1 MQVKS
6 IAECSPWS
14 ILQYFRSPFSYHL
27 PIRFLFEWPLKTG
40 YTVQY
45 YVQEVCQTG
54 PLLIFAGESE
64 SVASHLSAYADSSE
78 FLDGHRRSVSDL
90 DLLDKPPSLSSSV
103 SSLSE
108 QSHQDDFAFTVGDPL
123 IYKVAPPEPQAYGN
137 AGHLELL
144 PYGSDT
150 IVNQSTK
157 PRPQSHKDQNHQS
170 RQQSQKDQNHQS
182 SFQKTDSITIIKPTE
197 VKDGYGHL
205 GFEGCGNDLN
215 RVVGNDLNRV
225 VGNDLYRVVGNDL
238 ENDINSDLN
247 DKRMD
252 RPPSEY
258 VSKDVI
264 IEDKE
269 TVDKEQ
275 GVKQQYSERKHSVNS
290 LQSKGSVYSDGKSNN
305 SGSGIK
311 IVVNSISKA
320 PDSKAP
326 DSKVPDSKAPDSKA
340 PDSKAPD
347 SDKTAT
353 APAPVPPP
361 PPPPPPTPLTP
372 GIADPPAAPPVANGH
387 VPPPPPPPPVDTSQA
402 SPANQLVNGVNLREK
417 TTADRAEKPR

>member
-1 MQVKS
+1 M
-6 IAECSPWS
+6 
-14 ILQYFRSPFSYHL
+14 
-27 PIRFLFEWPLKTG
+27 
-40 YTVQY
+40 
-45 YVQEVCQTG
+45 
-54 PLLIFAGESE
+54 LIFAGESE
-64 SVASHLSAYADSSE
+64 SVTSHLSAYADSSE

-123 IYKVAPPEPQAYGN
+123 IYKIAPSEPQAYGN
-137 AGHLELL
+137 TGHLELL

-150 IVNQSTK
+150 RVSQSPK
-157 PRPQSHKDQNHQS
+157 SRPQSHKDQNHQS
-170 RQQSQKDQNHQS
+170 RPQSHKDQNHQS
-182 SFQKTDSITIIKPTE
+182 RPQSLKDQNHQSRPQSHKDQNHQFTSSITIIKPTE

-205 GFEGCGNDLN
+205 GFEG
-215 RVVGNDLNRV
+215 RGNDLNRV

-238 ENDINSDLN
+238 ENDNNSDLN

-269 TVDKEQ
+269 TNDTEQ

-290 LQSKGSVYSDGKSNN
+290 LQSKGSVYSDSKVNS

-326 DSKVPDSKAPDSKA
+326 DSKAPDSKA

-347 SDKTAT
+347 SVKTAT
-353 APAPVPPP
+353 APAPVPQPP
-361 PPPPPPTPLTP
+361 PPPPPLTP
-372 GIADPPAAPPVANGH
+372 GIADPPAAPPVVNGH
-387 VPPPPPPPPVDTSQA
+387 IPPPPPPPPVDTSQA
-402 SPANQLVNGVNLREK
+402 SPANQLVNGVSLREK
-417 TTADRAEKPR
+417 TAADRAEKPR

>member
-1 MQVKS
+1 M
-6 IAECSPWS
+6 
-14 ILQYFRSPFSYHL
+14 
-27 PIRFLFEWPLKTG
+27 
-40 YTVQY
+40 
-45 YVQEVCQTG
+45 
-54 PLLIFAGESE
+54 LIFAGESE

-123 IYKVAPPEPQAYGN
+123 IYKVAPPEPQTYGN

-144 PYGSDT
+144 PYGSET
-150 IVNQSTK
+150 RVSQSTK
-157 PRPQSHKDQNHQS
+157 PRPQSNKDQNHQSRPQSHKDQNHQS
-170 RQQSQKDQNHQS
+170 
-182 SFQKTDSITIIKPTE
+182 SFQKADSVTVIKPTE

-205 GFEGCGNDLN
+205 GFEG
-215 RVVGNDLNRV
+215 RGNDLNRV

-238 ENDINSDLN
+238 ENDNNSDLN

-258 VSKDVI
+258 VSKEVI

-269 TVDKEQ
+269 TKDTEQ

-290 LQSKGSVYSDGKSNN
+290 LQSKGSVYSDGKLN
-305 SGSGIK
+305 SSASGIK

-326 DSKVPDSKAPDSKA
+326 DSKAPDSKAPDSKA

-361 PPPPPPTPLTP
+361 PPPPPPTPLTT
-372 GIADPPAAPPVANGH
+372 GIAEPPVAPPVVNGH

-402 SPANQLVNGVNLREK
+402 SPANQLVNGVSLREK
-417 TTADRAEKPR
+417 TTADRTEKPR

>member
-1 MQVKS
+1 M
-6 IAECSPWS
+6 
-14 ILQYFRSPFSYHL
+14 
-27 PIRFLFEWPLKTG
+27 
-40 YTVQY
+40 
-45 YVQEVCQTG
+45 
-54 PLLIFAGESE
+54 LIFAGESE
-64 SVASHLSAYADSSE
+64 SVTSHLSAYADSSE
-78 FLDGHRRSVSDL
+78 FLDGHRRSFSDL
-90 DLLDKPPSLSSSV
+90 DLLDKPPSISSSV

-108 QSHQDDFAFTVGDPL
+108 QSHQDDLAFTVGDPL
-123 IYKVAPPEPQAYGN
+123 IYKVAPPETQAYGN
-137 AGHLELL
+137 AGHLKLL

-150 IVNQSTK
+150 RVNQSPK
-157 PRPQSHKDQNHQS
+157 PRSQSHKDQNHQS
-170 RQQSQKDQNHQS
+170 RPQSHKDQNHQS
-182 SFQKTDSITIIKPTE
+182 SFQKTDSITVIKHSE

-225 VGNDLYRVVGNDL
+225 VGNDLYLVVVNDL
-238 ENDINSDLN
+238 ENDNNSDLN
-247 DKRMD
+247 EKRMD

-269 TVDKEQ
+269 TKDTEQ

-290 LQSKGSVYSDGKSNN
+290 LQSKGSVYSDSKVN
-305 SGSGIK
+305 SSASGIK
-311 IVVNSISKA
+311 IVVKSISKA

-326 DSKVPDSKAPDSKA
+326 DSKAPDSKAPNSKAPDSKA

-361 PPPPPPTPLTP
+361 PPPPLPPPTPLTP
-372 GIADPPAAPPVANGH
+372 GIADSPVAPPVANGH
-387 VPPPPPPPPVDTSQA
+387 IPPPPPPPPVDTSQA

>member
-1 MQVKS
+1 M
-6 IAECSPWS
+6 
-14 ILQYFRSPFSYHL
+14 
-27 PIRFLFEWPLKTG
+27 
-40 YTVQY
+40 
-45 YVQEVCQTG
+45 
-54 PLLIFAGESE
+54 LIFAGESE

-108 QSHQDDFAFTVGDPL
+108 QSHQDDFAFTVGTPL

-150 IVNQSTK
+150 RVNQSPK
-157 PRPQSHKDQNHQS
+157 PRPQSH
-170 RQQSQKDQNHQS
+170 KDQNHQS
-182 SFQKTDSITIIKPTE
+182 SFQKTDSITVIKQTE

-215 RVVGNDLNRV
+215 RVVGNDL
-225 VGNDLYRVVGNDL
+225 YRVVGNDL
-238 ENDINSDLN
+238 ENDRNSDLN
-247 DKRMD
+247 AKRMD

-290 LQSKGSVYSDGKSNN
+290 LQSKGSVYSDGKLNN

-311 IVVNSISKA
+311 IEVNSISRA
-320 PDSKAP
+320 PDSKAS
-326 DSKVPDSKAPDSKA
+326 DSKAPYSNAPDSKA
-340 PDSKAPD
+340 LD

-361 PPPPPPTPLTP
+361 PPPPPTLTP
-372 GIADPPAAPPVANGH
+372 SIPEPPVAPPVVNGH
-387 VPPPPPPPPVDTSQA
+387 IPPPPPPPPVDTSQA
-402 SPANQLVNGVNLREK
+402 SPANQLVNGVSFREK

>member
-1 MQVKS
+1 M
-6 IAECSPWS
+6 
-14 ILQYFRSPFSYHL
+14 
-27 PIRFLFEWPLKTG
+27 
-40 YTVQY
+40 
-45 YVQEVCQTG
+45 
-54 PLLIFAGESE
+54 LIFAGESE

-90 DLLDKPPSLSSSV
+90 DLLDKPPSISSSV

-108 QSHQDDFAFTVGDPL
+108 QSHQDDFALTVGQPL
-123 IYKVAPPEPQAYGN
+123 IYKIAPSEPQAYGN

-144 PYGSDT
+144 PYGSDPR
-150 IVNQSTK
+150 VNQSPK

-170 RQQSQKDQNHQS
+170 RPQSHKDQNHQSRPQSHKDQNHQS

-197 VKDGYGHL
+197 VKNGYGHL
-205 GFEGCGNDLN
+205 GFEGRGNDLN

-238 ENDINSDLN
+238 ENDNNSDLN

-269 TVDKEQ
+269 TVDTEQ

-290 LQSKGSVYSDGKSNN
+290 LQSKGSVYSDSKVNRSA
-305 SGSGIK
+305 SGIK

-326 DSKVPDSKAPDSKA
+326 DSKAPDSE
-340 PDSKAPD
+340 
-347 SDKTAT
+347 KTVT

-372 GIADPPAAPPVANGH
+372 GIADPQVAPPVVNGH

-417 TTADRAEKPR
+417 TTADETEKPR